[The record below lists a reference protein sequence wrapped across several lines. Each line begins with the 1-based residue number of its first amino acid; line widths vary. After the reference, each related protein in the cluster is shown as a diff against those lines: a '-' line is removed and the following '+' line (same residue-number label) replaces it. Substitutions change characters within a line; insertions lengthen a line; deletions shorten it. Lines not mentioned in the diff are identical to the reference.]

1 MRESKTAFRAEP
13 LESVNWES
21 GAEGGVKESELVWH
35 VGNSK
40 ESKSNDQRHRT
51 CRGQREN
58 ESTVHAHY
66 IYFVYGIS
74 QGEKCDSKRLVCS
87 LNFL

>member
-21 GAEGGVKESELVWH
+21 GAEGGVKESEFAWY

-40 ESKSNDQRHRT
+40 GSKSNDQRHRT
-51 CRGQREN
+51 CRAQREN
-58 ESTVHAHY
+58 ESAVHTYY
-66 IYFVYGIS
+66 IYFLYGIF
-74 QGEKCDSKRLVCS
+74 QGDKYESKRLVCS
-87 LNFL
+87 LNRF